1 MFPNFLKLADV
12 IPLRKKGRKDLKE
25 NYRPVNLLPTLSKV
39 FEKIMFTQISACFDN
54 FSKNTNAESTQ
65 HCLLTMLEK
74 CKKSVDKG
82 KVFHCIISRSFKGIW
97 LSGPWISHSETECLQ
112 LYSFSITFSTR
123 LLVKQKTMKIKIE
136 NTYNTW
142 IEIMFGVPQD
152 SILGQL
158 LFNIF

>member
-39 FEKIMFTQISACFDN
+39 FERIMFAQISAFFDN

-74 CKKSVDKG
+74 CKKFVDKG
-82 KVFHCIISRSFKGIW
+82 NVFHCIVNRSFKGI
-97 LSGPWISHSETECLQ
+97 
-112 LYSFSITFSTR
+112 
-123 LLVKQKTMKIKIE
+123 
-136 NTYNTW
+136 
-142 IEIMFGVPQD
+142 
-152 SILGQL
+152 
-158 LFNIF
+158 